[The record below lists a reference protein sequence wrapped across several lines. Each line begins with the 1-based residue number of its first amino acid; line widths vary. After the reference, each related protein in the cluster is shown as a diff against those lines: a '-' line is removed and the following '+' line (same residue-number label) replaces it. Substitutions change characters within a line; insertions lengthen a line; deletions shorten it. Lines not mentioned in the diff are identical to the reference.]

1 MLPLTTTTV
10 TVTRPANPSGDYE
23 DDDGEAQLVATGLA
37 VAITSPTGADS
48 VVGGHQER
56 VDAVLTTPPSCPKL
70 THLDQVVDECTGDAY
85 RIAWTRRRRGLGL
98 DHQTAGLVA
107 VKGGASG

>member
-1 MLPLTTTTV
+1 MLPLTTTTI
-10 TVTRPANPSGDYE
+10 TVTRPAAPSGDYE
-23 DDDGEAQLVATGLA
+23 DDAGEPLLVATGLA

-48 VVGGHQER
+48 VVGGQQER
-56 VDAVLTTPPSCPKL
+56 VDAVLTAPTAPRL
-70 THLDQVVDECTGDAY
+70 QHVDQVVDTCTGDAY
-85 RIAWTRRRRGLGL
+85 RIAWVRRRRGLGL

>member
-10 TVTRPANPSGDYE
+10 TVTRPANPGGDYE
-23 DDDGEAQLVATGLA
+23 DDDGEPTLVATGVA

-48 VVGGHQER
+48 VVGGQQER
-56 VDAVLTTPPSCPKL
+56 VDAVLTAPTCPAL
-70 THLDQVVDECTGDAY
+70 QHLDTLVDECAGETY
-85 RIAWTRRRRGLGL
+85 RIAWVRRRRGFGF
-98 DHQTAGLVA
+98 DHQAAGLVA